1 MAPES
6 DARERAVYDHENVEP
21 RRPRRAAAD
30 WGVNEDIFDRMPSR
44 FGRVERRP
52 EQQEIILRRDV
63 DDASVAVIE
72 RDGGRFEREEVVA
85 WTRETGRGGD
95 DREARRAE
103 TVARIRGE
111 AGRGEARPH
120 GDDDGR
126 ASGRR
131 DATTWAREEA
141 GRSEAWAHGDE
152 VERVTLVRGTVE
164 HSEPVAR
171 VRGDAPGRV
180 TARTERTSRSGET
193 GGELDPRAAAR
204 AMMSWGE
211 DLDDEAA
218 PMVPGETRT
227 IVLSRDDEPQ
237 YDEFADAPR
246 RETSD
251 FEALSAEPRERKTIK
266 ISGHPDR
273 LPAPRTQRPPMTV
286 AERIGHRP
294 DRIVGYAVALGF
306 LLVLIAVLTTG
317 Q

>member
-6 DARERAVYDHENVEP
+6 DARERAIYDHENVEP

-52 EQQEIILRRDV
+52 EQHEIVLRRDV
-63 DDASVAVIE
+63 DDTSVAVIE

-111 AGRGEARPH
+111 AGRGEA
-120 GDDDGR
+120 
-126 ASGRR
+126 
-131 DATTWAREEA
+131 
-141 GRSEAWAHGDE
+141 WAHGDE

-164 HSEPVAR
+164 HGEPVAR
-171 VRGDAPGRV
+171 VRSDAPGRV
-180 TARTERTSRSGET
+180 TARTERTSRSGEA
-193 GGELDPRAAAR
+193 GELDPRAAAR

-211 DLDDEAA
+211 DLDDEAT

-237 YDEFADAPR
+237 YDESADAPR
-246 RETSD
+246 RDTSD
-251 FEALSAEPRERKTIK
+251 FEALSAEPQARKTIK

-273 LPAPRTQRPPMTV
+273 LPVPRTQRPPMTTM
-286 AERIGHRP
+286 ERIGHRP

-317 Q
+317 P

>member
-6 DARERAVYDHENVEP
+6 DARERAIYDHENVEP

-52 EQQEIILRRDV
+52 EHQEIVLRRDV
-63 DDASVAVIE
+63 DHADVAVIE
-72 RDGGRFEREEVVA
+72 RDGGRFEREEAAA
-85 WTRETGRGGD
+85 WTREAGRGESVARIRGGVEHD
-95 DREARRAE
+95 EREARRAE

-111 AGRGEARPH
+111 A
-120 GDDDGR
+120 
-126 ASGRR
+126 
-131 DATTWAREEA
+131 
-141 GRSEAWAHGDE
+141 
-152 VERVTLVRGTVE
+152 
-164 HSEPVAR
+164 PV
-171 VRGDAPGRV
+171 RV
-180 TARTERTSRSGET
+180 TARTERPAKS
-193 GGELDPRAAAR
+193 GELDPRAAAR

-227 IVLSRDDEPQ
+227 IVLSRDDEAQ
-237 YDEFADAPR
+237 YDEFADTPL

>member
-6 DARERAVYDHENVEP
+6 DARERAFYDHENAEP
-21 RRPRRAAAD
+21 RRARRAAAD

-52 EQQEIILRRDV
+52 EHQEIVLRRDV
-63 DDASVAVIE
+63 DHASVAVIE
-72 RDGGRFEREEVVA
+72 RDGGRFEREEVAA
-85 WTRETGRGGD
+85 WTRETGRGEPVRVSD

-111 AGRGEARPH
+111 A
-120 GDDDGR
+120 
-126 ASGRR
+126 
-131 DATTWAREEA
+131 
-141 GRSEAWAHGDE
+141 
-152 VERVTLVRGTVE
+152 
-164 HSEPVAR
+164 
-171 VRGDAPGRV
+171 PGRV

-193 GGELDPRAAAR
+193 GELDPRAAAR

-218 PMVPGETRT
+218 PMVPGESRT

-237 YDEFADAPR
+237 YDEFAGTPLRD
-246 RETSD
+246 TSD

>member
-6 DARERAVYDHENVEP
+6 EARERALYDHESEP

-52 EQQEIILRRDV
+52 EHQEIVLRRDV
-63 DDASVAVIE
+63 DHTSVAVIE
-72 RDGGRFEREEVVA
+72 LDGGRFEREEAAA
-85 WTRETGRGGD
+85 WTRETGRGEPVRGSD

-111 AGRGEARPH
+111 AGRGEPMARV
-120 GDDDGR
+120 R
-126 ASGRR
+126 AEAGSGEPV
-131 DATTWAREEA
+131 ARVRGEA
-141 GRSEAWAHGDE
+141 GREARGAGAVWTHGDE
-152 VERVTLVRGTVE
+152 VERGA
-164 HSEPVAR
+164 P

-180 TARTERTSRSGET
+180 TARTERTSRSET
-193 GGELDPRAAAR
+193 GELDPRAAAR

-246 RETSD
+246 RDTSD
-251 FEALSAEPRERKTIK
+251 FEALSAESRERKTIK